1 MKKKKIMTIA
11 LALSVVSIIAAGGSL
26 AYFTD
31 KDQKENVFI
40 VGNVDIELEEQFQQD
55 SKLIPGGENMN
66 LVEKMVDVKNA
77 GSEDAYVRVHIGV
90 PKAADPCIHLVKGKA
105 PDSIS
110 YPWVWSDETY
120 DVTYE
125 NKDYTVHMATYQRRM
140 AEEGKTVI
148 PAIEAVYMD
157 SAVTNATISE
167 LKEYGAVA
175 DGKLDIKVMAE
186 GVQAEGFGDAE
197 SAFAAA
203 FGEISE
209 TNNPFTGYSK

>member
-11 LALSVVSIIAAGGSL
+11 LALSVASIIAVGGSL

-31 KDQKENVFI
+31 NDQKENVFTM
-40 VGNVDIELEEQFQQD
+40 GNVDIELEEKFEQD

-66 LVEKMVDVKNA
+66 LVEKIVDVKNI
-77 GSEDAYVRVHIGV
+77 GSEDAYVRVHIAV

-105 PDSIS
+105 TDNTP
-110 YPWVWSDETY
+110 YPWIWFDETY

-125 NKDYTVHMATYQRRM
+125 NKDYTVHTATYQRRM
-140 AEEGKTVI
+140 TENGKTVI

-167 LKEYGAVA
+167 LKEYGAVV

-186 GVQAEGFGDAE
+186 GVQAEGFEDAE

-209 TNNPFTGYSK
+209 TNNPFTGYGE